1 LCHIKDKD
9 HTIDSRER
17 IDQTKSPKKSKRDVA
32 KKSIL
37 VVDDEHDLLDLLE
50 YNLKKEGFKV
60 YLADNGEKGI
70 ALAQKHQPD
79 LVLLDVMMPKMSGF
93 EVCEVLR
100 QDAEIKRLPIIF
112 LTAKD
117 DEASEVEGLT
127 IGADDYITKPISTV
141 KLVTRIK
148 ALLRRYEETEE
159 AEDQLKAHDLVIDR
173 DRYIVVR
180 GIEEFQLPRKE
191 FELLY
196 FLMSRQGKVL
206 DRQTLLNKVWGD
218 NIYVVDRTVDVH
230 IRKIREKLG
239 EGYIETIKGVGYRF
253 RE

>member
-1 LCHIKDKD
+1 M
-9 HTIDSRER
+9 
-17 IDQTKSPKKSKRDVA
+17 A

-70 ALAQKHQPD
+70 NLAQKHQPD
-79 LVLLDVMMPKMSGF
+79 LVLLDVMMPEMSGF
-93 EVCEVLR
+93 EVCEALR
-100 QDAEIKRLPIIF
+100 QDANIKRLPIIF

-159 AEDQLKAHDLVIDR
+159 FEDQLRAHDLVIDR

-180 GIEEFQLPRKE
+180 GAEEFQLPRKE

-206 DRQTLLNKVWGD
+206 DRQTLLNNVWGD

-230 IRKIREKLG
+230 VRKIREKLG